1 MSTTTPKN
9 TLQPAQWLSQY
20 GDYLYS
26 YAVLKVGNTTT
37 AEDLVQDTF
46 VSAIRGRDS
55 FKGDSSEKTWL
66 VAILKNKIID
76 YYRKKDVLKNAD
88 EYLSE
93 TDAEFTQHFFDSS
106 EGNHWLRDAAPQS
119 WTPSADAQLDSKEF
133 NEILQAC
140 IHKMPSRLVP
150 IFLSKFID
158 EEDSDETCKAH
169 NISPSNYWVI
179 IHRAKV
185 LIRSCLEKNWFLSK
199 LAK

>member
-1 MSTTTPKN
+1 M
-9 TLQPAQWLSQY
+9 Y

-26 YAVLKVGNTTT
+26 YAMLKVGNSTT

-46 VSAIRGRDS
+46 VSAIRARDS
-55 FKGDSSEKTWL
+55 FKGESSEKTWL

-76 YYRKKDVLKNAD
+76 HYRKKDVLKD
-88 EYLSE
+88 TTEYLSE
-93 TDAEFTQHFFDSS
+93 TDSEFTRRFFDSS
-106 EGNHWLRDAAPQS
+106 EGNHWRNDAAPQA
-119 WTPSADAQLDSKEF
+119 WTQPADASLDSKEF
-133 NEILQAC
+133 NAILQFC
-140 IHKMPSRLVP
+140 IHKMPPRLVP

-158 EEDSDETCKAH
+158 DEDSDETCKVH